1 MCLMQS
7 TNKHSFFLTSI
18 YFSGWLTWSFILMI
32 SLHGVCNLGWRFT
45 EKRQMIKTEWMMR
58 RWRQEPHWR
67 EPVQLKSKWGPE
79 RLWFCWRSGSPG
91 SRPQNRVEHGGCLLK
106 SAVKINTCGRKK
118 GSAGSR
124 MVLLICPYQ
133 GWNDQALHLLFPSI
147 SSLLWTAPWRLWSCS
162 SGAMWKHWP
171 PKATLLPYTPSSSG
185 IKSSTE
191 ASSGRAS
198 PCSPLILTSYFK
210 DVETHKQKVSQL
222 VTNLHLKHRT
232 YHSVFLTILT
242 TKIK

>member
-133 GWNDQALHLLFPSI
+133 GWNDQAFHLLFPSI
-147 SSLLWTAPWRLWSCS
+147 SSLLWTAPWRLCGLAARVLCESTD
-162 SGAMWKHWP
+162 P
-171 PKATLLPYTPSSSG
+171 RRLPYSLTLPAAVVSS
-185 IKSSTE
+185 
-191 ASSGRAS
+191 
-198 PCSPLILTSYFK
+198 PP
-210 DVETHKQKVSQL
+210 
-222 VTNLHLKHRT
+222 LKH
-232 YHSVFLTILT
+232 HLGEHHHVHHWF
-242 TKIK
+242 